1 MAPTLVTGGYG
12 YVASQLIADLARR
25 GQPVRATA
33 RSTDRETD
41 IRAALARAG
50 VEDAELEVVAA
61 ELTSPDGWAAAMAG
75 VEEVHHVASPMIQSE
90 NPDEVIVPAR
100 EGTLNVLRA
109 ARDAGVHRVVLT
121 SSFAAIG
128 YSPKPVRDYDESD
141 WTDPDTPR
149 TGRLPPAPRRSPSGP
164 PGTSS
169 RPRAGDTELVVVN
182 PTFVLGPTLTGEIRS
197 SLTLIKMML
206 EGTMKVVPR
215 QNFGLADVR
224 DVADVHLR
232 AMATPE
238 AAGQRFLVLADGPTM
253 TFLDLAQTLRAHLG
267 PLGERTPTEQ
277 APGDELAPLIIHNER
292 AKSVLGFEPPRGG
305 GDDPRDGC
313 EPAGARV
320 ARPLVPCRVRQVVGR
335 GARSA
340 CPLSWGVGPGTFT
353 APQIIVTTSTATP
366 RLIARSARFMLPV
379 EPNSWIQSI
388 TPPRNGPGDPPNR
401 STRFPIPP
409 PSSRPRPRDAPR
421 ERMRA
426 ASAARA
432 RQARIDSA
440 ETSSG
445 RPVRALPAPAWL

>member
-12 YVASQLIADLARR
+12 YVASQLIADLARS

-50 VEDAELEVVAA
+50 VENIELEVVAA
-61 ELTSPDGWAAAMAG
+61 ELTSPDGWAAAMEG

-109 ARDAGVHRVVLT
+109 ARDAGVRRVVLT

-141 WTDPDTPR
+141 WTDPDTP
-149 TGRLPPAPRRSPSGP
+149 GLAAYPRSK
-164 PGTSS
+164 TVAE
-169 RPRAGDTELVVVN
+169 RAAWDFIAAEGGDTELVVIN

-232 AMATPE
+232 AMATPA
-238 AAGQRFLVLADGPTM
+238 AAGKRFLVLADGPTM
-253 TFLDLAQTLRAHLG
+253 TFLEIAQTLRARLG
-267 PLGERTPTEQ
+267 PRGERTPTEE
-277 APGDELAPLIIHNER
+277 APGDELVPLTIHNDR
-292 AKSVLGFEPPRGG
+292 AKAELGFTPR
-305 GDDPRDGC
+305 
-313 EPAGARV
+313 PAESTIV
-320 ARPLVPCRVRQVVGR
+320 ET
-335 GARSA
+335 ARSLA
-340 CPLSWGVGPGTFT
+340 DLGLLDV
-353 APQIIVTTSTATP
+353 
-366 RLIARSARFMLPV
+366 
-379 EPNSWIQSI
+379 
-388 TPPRNGPGDPPNR
+388 
-401 STRFPIPP
+401 
-409 PSSRPRPRDAPR
+409 
-421 ERMRA
+421 
-426 ASAARA
+426 
-432 RQARIDSA
+432 
-440 ETSSG
+440 
-445 RPVRALPAPAWL
+445 

>member
-141 WTDPDTPR
+141 WTDPDTP
-149 TGRLPPAPRRSPSGP
+149 GLAAYPRSK
-164 PGTSS
+164 TVAE
-169 RPRAGDTELVVVN
+169 RAAWDFIAAEGGDTELVVVN

-292 AKSVLGFEPPRGG
+292 AKSVLGFEPRAV
-305 GDDPRDGC
+305 
-313 EPAGARV
+313 E
-320 ARPLVPCRVRQVVGR
+320 
-335 GARSA
+335 
-340 CPLSWGVGPGTFT
+340 
-353 APQIIVTTSTATP
+353 ATI
-366 RLIARSARFMLPV
+366 L
-379 EPNSWIQSI
+379 E
-388 TPPRNGPGDPPNR
+388 T
-401 STRFPIPP
+401 
-409 PSSRPRPRDAPR
+409 
-421 ERMRA
+421 A
-426 ASAARA
+426 ASL
-432 RQARIDSA
+432 QELGLLD
-440 ETSSG
+440 
-445 RPVRALPAPAWL
+445 L